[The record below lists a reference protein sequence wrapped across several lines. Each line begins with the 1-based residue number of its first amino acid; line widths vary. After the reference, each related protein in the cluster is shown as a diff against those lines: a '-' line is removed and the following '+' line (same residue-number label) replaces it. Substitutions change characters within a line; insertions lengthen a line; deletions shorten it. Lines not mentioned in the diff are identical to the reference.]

1 MTQSMSEHKTITLVY
16 AYYENGGMLD
26 RHLQEWCDYRRKEYF
41 RAIIVDDGSQEDPAI
56 DHLRDVDVGFPI
68 ELYRINEDIPW
79 NQDGARNLG
88 MTHADGW
95 CLITDMD
102 HLLNVKN
109 AKKLWSKSK
118 DLNPNRFYVPKREL
132 SDGSRY
138 HVHPNTYILTR
149 DMYWKAGGY
158 DESFRGFYGSDS
170 VFRRQLLATGR
181 MQTHPVALSL
191 FKRDSIPDA
200 STTRYGRKGSIYHI
214 ANNQELMERRK
225 QRPDPIPPL
234 NFEWERLL

>member
-1 MTQSMSEHKTITLVY
+1 MTQFTHAPDTITLVY

-26 RHLQEWCDYRRKEYF
+26 RHLQEWSDYRLKGKF
-41 RAIIVDDGSQEDPAI
+41 RAIIVDDGSSKDSAI
-56 DHLRDVDVGFPI
+56 DHLDGIDVGFPI

-88 MTHADGW
+88 MTHTDGW
-95 CLITDMD
+95 CMITDMD

-109 AKKLWSKSK
+109 AKKLATREYDSES
-118 DLNPNRFYVPKREL
+118 FYTFRREL
-132 SDGSRY
+132 QDGSKY
-138 HVHPNTYILTR
+138 HNHPNSYFLTR

-170 VFRRQLLATGR
+170 VFQHQLESITNPHRL
-181 MQTHPVALSL
+181 PISL
-191 FKRDSIPDA
+191 TLFSREDIPDA
-200 STTRYGRKGSIYHI
+200 STTIYGRKDTEYHI
-214 ANNQELMERRK
+214 SRNPELLWRRK
-225 QRPDPIPPL
+225 VKPGPIPPL